1 MIEARVCPEMFI
13 ILKCKEAA
21 AFDRLIDRKAIE
33 VEFNKL
39 VKEREEA
46 AKKKR
51 EEDRAAKVAELN
63 ESIVVDEDKTQAD
76 KDAEIAQAMAEW
88 DEARDAEDAAAE
100 EDDPEKPDKVAM
112 EQVYR
117 EKIQAQREADE
128 AFIEE
133 FSNALKEKGILVIDD
148 VKADTSADFVFVKL
162 NSKLHNNFQ
171 MRNDLIER
179 QQASVLTA
187 KELPFYEQSY

>member
-1 MIEARVCPEMFI
+1 
-13 ILKCKEAA
+13 
-21 AFDRLIDRKAIE
+21 
-33 VEFNKL
+33 
-39 VKEREEA
+39 
-46 AKKKR
+46 
-51 EEDRAAKVAELN
+51 LN

-171 MRNDLIER
+171 MRNDLIDR